1 MAMVAKRELTDAERE
16 SAARLRRIWERRR
29 LSLGLTQEKVA
40 LACGWSTQGAFA
52 HYLTGKNP
60 LNIDAVFRLAR
71 VLEVDPR
78 EIMPELH
85 ELLLGFF
92 PELGAAGRAAPVGEE
107 ALRIALAIQSLPAS
121 DRASLSKIVT
131 ALTQSVA
138 DDDRAA
144 CG

>member
-1 MAMVAKRELTDAERE
+1 MTMVAKRELTIEERE
-16 SAARLRRIWERRR
+16 WAVRLRRLWERQRR
-29 LSLGLTQEKVA
+29 VLGLTQEKVA

-85 ELLLGFF
+85 ELLVGFF
-92 PELGAAGRAAPVGEE
+92 PELGVPGSSSPVSEE
-107 ALRIALAIQSLPAS
+107 ALRIALAIQLLPVS
-121 DRASLSKIVT
+121 ERASLSKIVA
-131 ALTQSVA
+131 ALAQSVVGN
-138 DDDRAA
+138 DSAA
-144 CG
+144 GG

>member
-1 MAMVAKRELTDAERE
+1 MAMAAKRELTDAERE
-16 SAARLRRIWERRR
+16 SVARLRRLWDRKR
-29 LSLGLTQEKVA
+29 LLLGLTQEKVA

-85 ELLLGFF
+85 ELLVEFF
-92 PELGAAGRAAPVGEE
+92 PEIGAAGSAVPVGEE
-107 ALRIALAIQSLPAS
+107 VLRIALAIQSLPAG
-121 DRASLSKIVT
+121 DRASLSKIVD
-131 ALTQSVA
+131 ALAQSVA
-138 DDDRAA
+138 DDDCAA
-144 CG
+144 GG